1 MRNEKS
7 LICMLVLI
15 AVFTVNPMRSI
26 TAEISKEQ
34 TTKWNEEAVNA
45 ALDKETLAKL
55 GEPFPAWKIKQ
66 VTWPSVTELSSASVT
81 VDDEIRTSCV
91 RWLRKF
97 LKEEQLPADIDK
109 HLVAMKNWGV
119 FTKASEQKRLCDVFL
134 VRFTKGPYI
143 IHIQESS
150 FNVVIGIADKR
161 IVKKKPKADHKDL
174 VLQTAAVILH
184 KDIVSDPAKGLF
196 ERKPKATRDG
206 STITGLIWRPPS
218 VVYRDKKGRRN
229 IRMDVAAKIGT
240 FRIEA
245 ETDGGFVRFDIVK
258 AVRGP
263 VSTYDPYMQRFPK
276 PKEPVGIRG
285 K

>member
-55 GEPFPAWKIKQ
+55 GEAFPAWKIKQ
-66 VTWPSVTELSSASVT
+66 ITWPSVTELSSASVT

-109 HLVAMKNWGV
+109 HLVPMKNWGV
-119 FTKASEQKRLCDVFL
+119 FRKASEQKQLCDVFL
-134 VRFTKGPYI
+134 VRFTKGQGPYV

-161 IVKKKPKADHKDL
+161 IVKKKPKAGHKDL
-174 VLQTAAVILH
+174 VLQTAAGVLH
-184 KDIVSDPAKGLF
+184 KDLVPDPAKDLF
-196 ERKPKATRDG
+196 QRKPKAARDG
-206 STITGLIWRPPS
+206 GTISGLIWRPPS
-218 VVYRDKKGRRN
+218 VVGKDKEGRGFVKT
-229 IRMDVAAKIGT
+229 DVAAKIGT
-240 FRIEA
+240 FEIYA
-245 ETDGGFVRFDIVK
+245 DTDGAFVRFHIVK
-258 AVRGP
+258 SVSGGPRLVR
-263 VSTYDPYMQRFPK
+263 DPYVQRFSPPK
-276 PKEPVGIRG
+276 
-285 K
+285 